1 MDTAASG
8 PTQSMHTQV
17 ESSGVRNQDIW
28 STGPVW
34 ALGLIGQ
41 ALVALF
47 VLTVAQ
53 SFFWAGHVPL
63 VLKLGVG
70 AVGCLAYTR
79 PNDALLIVAG
89 LAPIMRMFGTRI
101 LTDAYPARTT
111 EAIVLAFLAGWL
123 LGRLQLIR
131 TTSTAPSTV
140 RLPALLFGTT
150 VAASC
155 AVQLIALQ
163 ISKDNPWSFINFFA
177 EYLATAYLTAPIV
190 DLRPWVGTLSGY
202 EFIVSAATILEGL
215 GLFLA
220 VITLCRGDSTLA
232 RRLGRMVVVGAVGVS
247 ALSIVELFTSA
258 IGTGNPSITLPELLQ
273 QRWAVFVSKVNT
285 AGSYFVLVLPIA
297 LGLAADSKHR
307 PVWLGTSVVIGIALW
322 LSGSRA
328 VLLTSLVLLL
338 TGVGLLGIIRPQIL
352 ALRGLRRGAVAVG
365 IASVA
370 LVLGYRLIAFADSSA
385 LESLHIRWLFVE
397 TTFRMLTSSPWL
409 GIGVGQYRAAAEL
422 LNSQELQ
429 KLLVDAFS
437 SRLEN
442 PHNYFLLIVAEFGII
457 GFGLFSWLLISGL
470 RRIWHGVQASGAK
483 SIASG
488 AGIGLVACCVTLVAN
503 HSLVYAEV
511 AYSFWLV
518 FGLVVALGES
528 IAVPDNVSAGWVR
541 HSTLTRWLV
550 PITLIVVVGSV
561 PIRAGHERSKINLS
575 RISYGFYDWELEGN
589 ERPLRWTGQ
598 HATFFV
604 QSNVRQVRIPLRAV
618 RVRPEWVFAVDVRLD
633 NRLAQRLTLEGG
645 AWHDVTLDIPP
656 SDQLNATVGM
666 VTTIMES
673 AIRPGES
680 WLGPISG
687 HTAAKETGTAKKLVE
702 GIHYPRVDLV
712 VSPSW
717 RPSAELPGST
727 DMRELGVQVGEIT
740 LLEIS

>member
-1 MDTAASG
+1 MDTAASR

-17 ESSGVRNQDIW
+17 DSTGVRNQDIW
-28 STGPVW
+28 STGPAW
-34 ALGLIGQ
+34 ALGLVGQ

-47 VLTVAQ
+47 VFTVAQ
-53 SFFWAGHVPL
+53 SFFWADHVPL

-70 AVGCLAYTR
+70 AIGCLAYAR
-79 PNDALLIVAG
+79 PSDALLIVAG

-177 EYLATAYLTAPIV
+177 EYLATAYLTAPIA

-202 EFIVSAATILEGL
+202 EFIVSAATILEGI

-247 ALSIVELFTSA
+247 ALSIVELSTSA
-258 IGTGNPSITLPELLQ
+258 IGTGNPSVTLPELLQ

-307 PVWLGTSVVIGIALW
+307 AVWLGTSVVIGIALW

-328 VLLTSLVLLL
+328 VLLTSLVLVLV
-338 TGVGLLGIIRPQIL
+338 GVVLLGIVRPQVS

-365 IASVA
+365 IASVV
-370 LVLGYRLIAFADSSA
+370 LVLGYRLIAFADSSS
-385 LESLHIRWLFVE
+385 LESLQIRWLFVE

-457 GFGLFSWLLISGL
+457 
-470 RRIWHGVQASGAK
+470 
-483 SIASG
+483 
-488 AGIGLVACCVTLVAN
+488 
-503 HSLVYAEV
+503 
-511 AYSFWLV
+511 
-518 FGLVVALGES
+518 
-528 IAVPDNVSAGWVR
+528 
-541 HSTLTRWLV
+541 
-550 PITLIVVVGSV
+550 
-561 PIRAGHERSKINLS
+561 
-575 RISYGFYDWELEGN
+575 
-589 ERPLRWTGQ
+589 
-598 HATFFV
+598 
-604 QSNVRQVRIPLRAV
+604 
-618 RVRPEWVFAVDVRLD
+618 
-633 NRLAQRLTLEGG
+633 
-645 AWHDVTLDIPP
+645 
-656 SDQLNATVGM
+656 
-666 VTTIMES
+666 
-673 AIRPGES
+673 
-680 WLGPISG
+680 
-687 HTAAKETGTAKKLVE
+687 
-702 GIHYPRVDLV
+702 
-712 VSPSW
+712 
-717 RPSAELPGST
+717 
-727 DMRELGVQVGEIT
+727 
-740 LLEIS
+740 

>member
-70 AVGCLAYTR
+70 AVGCLAYAR

-131 TTSTAPSTV
+131 TPSTAPSTV

-365 IASVA
+365 IASVVF
-370 LVLGYRLIAFADSSA
+370 VLGYRLIAFADSSA

-518 FGLVVALGES
+518 FGLAVALGES
-528 IAVPDNVSAGWVR
+528 LAVPDNVSAGWVR

-550 PITLIVVVGSV
+550 PIILIVVVGSV
-561 PIRAGHERSKINLS
+561 SIRAGHERSKINLS

-618 RVRPEWVFAVDVRLD
+618 RVRPEWVFTVDVRLD
-633 NRLAQRLTLEGG
+633 NRLAQRLILEGG

-717 RPSAELPGST
+717 HPSAELPGST

>member
-70 AVGCLAYTR
+70 AVGCLAYAR

-202 EFIVSAATILEGL
+202 EFIVSAATILEGI

-307 PVWLGTSVVIGIALW
+307 PMWLGTSVVIGIALW

-338 TGVGLLGIIRPQIL
+338 AGVGLLGIIRPQIS
-352 ALRGLRRGAVAVG
+352 ARRGLRRGAVAVG
-365 IASVA
+365 IASVV

-457 GFGLFSWLLISGL
+457 GFGLFSWLLISSL
-470 RRIWHGVQASGAK
+470 RRIWYGVQAYGAK

-518 FGLVVALGES
+518 FGLAVALGES

-618 RVRPEWVFAVDVRLD
+618 RVRPEWVFTVDVRLD

-727 DMRELGVQVGEIT
+727 DMRELGVQVGEIP

>member
-1 MDTAASG
+1 MDTAASE

-28 STGPVW
+28 STNPVW
-34 ALGLIGQ
+34 AFGLLGQ
-41 ALVALF
+41 VLVALF

-70 AVGCLAYTR
+70 AVGCLAYAR
-79 PNDALLIVAG
+79 PSDALLIVAG

-101 LTDAYPARTT
+101 LTDAYPARMT

-123 LGRLQLIR
+123 LGRLRPSR
-131 TTSTAPSTV
+131 TTSPAPSSV
-140 RLPALLFGTT
+140 RLPALLFCTT

-177 EYLATAYLTAPIV
+177 EYLATAYLTAPIP
-190 DLRPWVGTLSGY
+190 DLRPWVGMLSGY
-202 EFIVSAATILEGL
+202 EFIISAAMILEGI

-220 VITLCRGDSTLA
+220 VITLCREDSTLA
-232 RRLGRMVVVGAVGVS
+232 RRLGRMVVVGAVGV
-247 ALSIVELFTSA
+247 ATLSIVELSIAA
-258 IGTGNPSITLPELLQ
+258 IGTGNPSITLPDLLQ

-338 TGVGLLGIIRPQIL
+338 AGVGLLGIIRPQIL

-365 IASVA
+365 IASVV

-470 RRIWHGVQASGAK
+470 RRIWHGVQAYGAQ

-518 FGLVVALGES
+518 FGLAVALGGS

-541 HSTLTRWLV
+541 HSILTRWLV

-598 HATFFV
+598 RATFFV

-618 RVRPEWVFAVDVRLD
+618 QVRPEWVFTVDVRLD